1 MNDTTLETERPV
13 ADQPPPAERTREEYL
28 VVCCGM
34 VLVGTLLAIYSQVHA
49 SAPDEGFHM
58 LAAQLIKA
66 GKRPYL
72 DFFFAQSPLNA
83 WWNAAWM
90 CVFGESW
97 RVLHAAAT
105 FATIGALFLSV
116 DFVFRSVPLPRWRLA
131 LSLAAVLVIGWNW
144 LVFNFG
150 PIAQAYGLCML
161 LLVASFRLAI
171 IAVGRKGVMLTALAG
186 CAASASAA
194 ASLLTVPGAPVV
206 LLWIL
211 IYNRVG
217 SRLARFAAFVAGAAV
232 PFLPVLWLYVQGP
245 FQVRF
250 GMINFHLFYRQ
261 VNWDESLRH
270 NLELMTEWINSAQAL
285 CLGSL
290 ALAGVLYIIWASHWE
305 RERRAEFYL
314 AGWMGLG
321 QIAYL
326 CYVRPTFGQYFSLTV
341 PFVGI
346 LASVGLYAVGSR
358 LSSPDRP
365 WIPFCVLAFLSC
377 FALGRDMY
385 DDRDSDTWKQYEA
398 VALKVDQVTPKHGML
413 LADEFVYFMTRR
425 TPPSGLEYDDS
436 HKLNLSAKDSAAL
449 HIFNRKELVRRVK
462 AGVYD
467 TVETCDDDDDQELD
481 DLGLPD
487 VYAQKAVI
495 QDCKIY
501 WQRKPPAAAPA
512 TKK

>member
-1 MNDTTLETERPV
+1 MNEPTLEAERP
-13 ADQPPPAERTREEYL
+13 AAAQPQQAERKQKEY
-28 VVCCGM
+28 VVLCAGISM
-34 VLVGTLLAIYSQVHA
+34 VAALLAVYSQLHA
-49 SAPDEGFHM
+49 AAPDEGFHM

-105 FATIGALFLSV
+105 VATVGALVLSA
-116 DFVFRSVPLPRWRLA
+116 DFVFVRVPLPRWRLA
-131 LSLAAVLVIGWNW
+131 LSLAAALLIGWNW
-144 LVFNFG
+144 LVISFA
-150 PIAQAYGLCML
+150 PITQAYGLCTL
-161 LLVASFRLAI
+161 LLVVSFRLAI
-171 IAVGRKGVMLTALAG
+171 AAVGRKGVLLTALAG
-186 CAASASAA
+186 CAVSASAA
-194 ASLLTVPGAPVV
+194 ASLLSAPGTPVV

-261 VNWDESLRH
+261 VEWEGSLRH
-270 NLELMTEWINSAQAL
+270 NLELMTVWINSMHAL
-285 CLGSL
+285 SLGL
-290 ALAGVLYIIWASHWE
+290 LVVAGVLYIGWASHWE

-314 AGWMGLG
+314 CGWMALG

-326 CYVRPTFGQYFSLTV
+326 CYVRPTFEQYFSLTI

-346 LASVGLYAVGSR
+346 LAAVGLYAVGSR

-365 WIPFCVLAFLSC
+365 WIPFSVLAFLLC

-385 DDRDSDTWKQYEA
+385 EDRDSHTWKQYEE
-398 VALKVDQVTPKHGML
+398 VARKVDQVTPRHGML

-425 TPPSGLEYDDS
+425 PPPTGLEYDDS
-436 HKLNLSAKDSAAL
+436 HKLKLSAKDSAAL
-449 HIFNRKELVRRVK
+449 HVFSRPELVRRVK

-467 TVETCDDDDDQELD
+467 TVESCTDDDDQDLD

-495 QDCKIY
+495 QECKVY
-501 WQRKPPAAAPA
+501 WQRKPHATPAA
-512 TKK
+512 KK